1 MTYSERV
8 KAAKTIINAV
18 KVLKDKEYI
27 VVTYGTDYN
36 NVPQEYRISCSI
48 YKEGKPSY
56 SIYRNEVWA
65 LGGMNIES
73 FTNTLA
79 KAYTYD
85 MMRQRTAYN
94 FPLCE
99 MVLVEEP
106 FKEQVNTS
114 EWGI

>member
-1 MTYSERV
+1 MTYSEKV
-8 KAAKTIINAV
+8 KAAKTITNAV

-27 VVTYGTDYN
+27 VVSYGTDYN
-36 NVPQEYRISCSI
+36 NEPQQYKITCSI
-48 YKEGKPSY
+48 FREGKPNY
-56 SIYRNEVWA
+56 SIRRNDVWA
-65 LGGMNIES
+65 LDGMNIDS

-85 MMRQRTAYN
+85 MMRQRTSYN

-106 FKEQVNTS
+106 FKEQVNTN